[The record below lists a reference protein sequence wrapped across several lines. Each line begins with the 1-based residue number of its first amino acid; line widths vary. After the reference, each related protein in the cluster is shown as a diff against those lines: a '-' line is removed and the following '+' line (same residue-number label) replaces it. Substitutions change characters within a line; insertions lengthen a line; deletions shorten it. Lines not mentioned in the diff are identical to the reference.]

1 MDKIKK
7 SDHFYLIDG
16 SGYIFRAYYALPPL
30 TRKSDGLPTGAVS
43 GFCSMLFKLLE
54 DSKSSEN
61 KQKPTHFAVIFDS
74 ARKTFRNEIYTEYK
88 ANRTEAPDD
97 LAPQFEYIRKS
108 VLAFNLPSVDLINYE
123 ADDLIATYVD
133 QILKKGA
140 KVTIVS
146 SDKDLMQLYK
156 KDVRIFD
163 PMKNKFISEEDIQ
176 KKFGVDSSK
185 VIDVQA
191 LAGDS
196 SDNVPGVPGIGVK
209 TASELINKYGNL
221 EKLLKSAHEIKQNK
235 RRETL
240 IENKDKA
247 LISKQLVTLKHDVPV
262 ERALIEFQL
271 KEIDKDKLY
280 KFLREMEFN
289 RLLSSAISVYGEP
302 NFEEVKNITKTK
314 EKIKEINK
322 KDYHLITDLKEIDNW
337 IEEAEEKG
345 EVAVDTETS
354 SLDPHQADLIGLS
367 LSSKIGKACYI
378 PIGHDPKKSLDK
390 GLVLKKLKPLLEDPS
405 IKKIGQNIKFDF
417 IVLFKH
423 GINITSMEDT
433 MLMSYVL
440 DAGKNRHNMDT
451 LSEIHL
457 NHKPIAFKDL
467 VGTGKK
473 EINFGSVEVEKAK
486 DYAAEDADVTYRLYK
501 KFNKSLKDEKMTN
514 IYEVFEKPMIKIL
527 AFMEIEGVKVN
538 NQFLKTLSLKF
549 EKKIEKIQKE
559 VFKISKKEFNIASP
573 KQLGEVL
580 YNDLKIADLKK
591 TKKGSFATS
600 ASVLEDLAFKG
611 HKFPQ
616 LVLDWR
622 QISKLKNTYSDSLPE
637 HINSKTK
644 RVHTSFL
651 LAATTTGRLASSD
664 PNLQNIPIKSE
675 DGKDIRKAFVAEK
688 GYSLISADYNQI
700 EMRILADLANVKELK
715 KAFKNNE
722 DIHSLTASQIFNI
735 NIDKVNQ
742 DQRRKAKAI
751 NFGIIYGI
759 SQYGLAKQ
767 INVSNYEAEEFL
779 NSYFAKFPEIKV
791 YMDQTIKFCRKSG
804 YVNNIFGRKS
814 HFMSINDK
822 NFNIRNFQERA
833 AINAPIQGSASEIM
847 RLAMIRLSEKLND
860 QKNNKTKMLLQI
872 HDELIFETPEDD
884 VKRVSKIIIEEMSSV
899 VNSDHHSFSIPL
911 TVDLNTGNNWGQ
923 LH

>member
-302 NFEEVKNITKTK
+302 NFEEVKNITKTT

-622 QISKLKNTYSDSLPE
+622 QVSKLKNTYSDSLPE
-637 HINSKTK
+637 HINSQTK

-688 GYSLISADYNQI
+688 GHSLISADYNQI

-814 HFMSINDK
+814 HFMNINDK

-884 VKRVSKIIIEEMSSV
+884 VKRIGKIIIEEMSSV
-899 VNSDHHSFSIPL
+899 ANSDHHSFSIPL

>member
-209 TASELINKYGNL
+209 TAAELINKYGNL

-289 RLLSSAISVYGEP
+289 RLLSSAISFYGQP
-302 NFEEVKNITKTK
+302 NFEEVKNITKTI

-637 HINSKTK
+637 HINSQTK

-814 HFMSINDK
+814 HFMNINDK

-884 VKRVSKIIIEEMSSV
+884 VKRISKIIIEEMSSV